1 MLLKTLILVAIF
13 SCNVQTA
20 EADENDKQ
28 TNKPNSYPSIVTLS
42 PHLTEIV
49 FALGLGSNII
59 AVSDYSD
66 YPKEAL
72 TYPSVASYQGA
83 NLTEIYRLKPSHILV
98 WKGGNKGSD
107 IEKLKNDYLVYESS
121 IHTFDDLLKNIIEM
135 GEFLNATN
143 EAQRLVEEVTM
154 EVEHLIASNPLP
166 VNAIYYLNAQ
176 PLVGLGNDPWLN
188 NLLSMCNIKN
198 VYQDSNSAYPQL
210 KMSDVLRKN
219 PEIII
224 SANNQTIEQ
233 VNKYWNVHRDVLE
246 ANVFAVNPD
255 ALHRFTPRAIF
266 ELSALC
272 NKVQQSKHPLK
283 SFN

>member
-1 MLLKTLILVAIF
+1 MLLKKLILLAIL
-13 SCNVQTA
+13 SLNIQTA
-20 EADENDKQ
+20 KATENDSHQ
-28 TNKPNSYPSIVTLS
+28 PNSYPSIVTLS

-72 TYPSVASYQGA
+72 KYPSVASYQGA
-83 NLTEIYRLKPSHILV
+83 NLAEIYRLNPSHILV

-107 IEKLKNDYLVYESS
+107 IEKLKNDDYLVYESS
-121 IHTFDDLLKNIIEM
+121 IYTFDDLLKNISEI

-143 EAQRLVEEVTM
+143 EAQRLVEVVTK
-154 EVEHLIASNPLP
+154 EVENLLASNPLP
-166 VNAIYYLNAQ
+166 VDAIYYLNAQ

-198 VYQDSNSAYPQL
+198 VYKDSNSAYPQL

-224 SANNQTIEQ
+224 SANYQTIEQ
-233 VNKYWNVHRDVLE
+233 VNKYWNVHRDILDGQ
-246 ANVFAVNPD
+246 VFTVNPD
-255 ALHRFTPRAIF
+255 ALHRFTPRAIL
-266 ELSALC
+266 ELSTLC